1 MAKVVTATNGSM
13 DNFLADNQNMEV
25 STEQINNSA
34 TTGAGAAGPVVPTVI
49 PLKRK
54 LDRSAIVKHTGSSA
68 DSNNA
73 GNNDEATENKR
84 RKSSRTSTSGSVCDF
99 STLFLLPVWGKK

>member
-1 MAKVVTATNGSM
+1 M
-13 DNFLADNQNMEV
+13 DNFLAEQNMEV
-25 STEQINNSA
+25 SEQVNS
-34 TTGAGAAGPVVPTVI
+34 AGAAGPVPTVI

-73 GNNDEATENKR
+73 GSNNDEATENKR
-84 RKSSRTSTSGSVCDF
+84 RKSSRTSTSGTVCDF
-99 STLFLLPVWGKK
+99 TTLVLLKLLNLETKMRDEFVILL

>member
-1 MAKVVTATNGSM
+1 M
-13 DNFLADNQNMEV
+13 DNFLAEQNMEV
-25 STEQINNSA
+25 SEQINNSA
-34 TTGAGAAGPVVPTVI
+34 AAAPVPTVI

-73 GNNDEATENKR
+73 GSNNDEATENKR
-84 RKSSRTSTSGSVCDF
+84 RKSSRTSTSGTVCDF
-99 STLFLLPVWGKK
+99 TTLFILFSLVETTVES

>member
-1 MAKVVTATNGSM
+1 M

-34 TTGAGAAGPVVPTVI
+34 TGAGAAGGPVVPTVI

-54 LDRSAIVKHTGSSA
+54 LDRSAIVKHTGSAA

-73 GNNDEATENKR
+73 GNSDEATENKR
-84 RKSSRTSTSGSVCDF
+84 RKSSRTSTSGTVCDF
-99 STLFLLPVWGKK
+99 MTIYFVFTC

>member
-1 MAKVVTATNGSM
+1 M
-13 DNFLADNQNMEV
+13 DNFLAEQNMEV
-25 STEQINNSA
+25 SEQINNSA
-34 TTGAGAAGPVVPTVI
+34 TGAGADGPVVPTVI

-73 GNNDEATENKR
+73 GSNNDEATENKR
-84 RKSSRTSTSGSVCDF
+84 RKSSRTSTSGTVCDF
-99 STLFLLPVWGKK
+99 TTHDF

>member
-1 MAKVVTATNGSM
+1 M
-13 DNFLADNQNMEV
+13 DNFLAEQNMEV
-25 STEQINNSA
+25 SEQVNS
-34 TTGAGAAGPVVPTVI
+34 AGAAGPVPTVI

-54 LDRSAIVKHTGSSA
+54 LDRSAIVKHTGSA

-84 RKSSRTSTSGSVCDF
+84 RKSSRTSTSGTVCDF
-99 STLFLLPVWGKK
+99 TTLDLLKLLNLETKMRDEFVILL